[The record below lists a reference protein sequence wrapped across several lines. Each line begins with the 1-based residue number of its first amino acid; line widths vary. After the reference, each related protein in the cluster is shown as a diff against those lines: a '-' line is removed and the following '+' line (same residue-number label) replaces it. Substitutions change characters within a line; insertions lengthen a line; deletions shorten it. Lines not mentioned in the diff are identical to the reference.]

1 MSLRGATVKANIKD
15 FNLTKMWS
23 ESKTFYTCSLHD
35 YFRRRSVADLETVI
49 NPCFPSVCVSD
60 FSSAS
65 AVMKCPS
72 VHLGLGSPQRKPGLV
87 RLFPL
92 RCIRHLGKRQF
103 EGKFASSLQIP
114 HEY

>member
-23 ESKTFYTCSLHD
+23 ESKTFYTCSLHY

-49 NPCFPSVCVSD
+49 HKCFPSVFVSD

-65 AVMKCPS
+65 AVMKCIT
-72 VHLGLGSPQRKPGLV
+72 GLGSPQRKPGMV
-87 RLFPL
+87 QLFPFQ
-92 RCIRHLGKRQF
+92 CI
-103 EGKFASSLQIP
+103 
-114 HEY
+114 

>member
-49 NPCFPSVCVSD
+49 NQCFPSVCVSD

-65 AVMKCPS
+65 VVIKCPS
-72 VHLGLGSPQRKPGLV
+72 MFVFLKYILFHIALPVFTSHLGLGSPQRKPGFV
-87 RLFPL
+87 PLFPL
-92 RCIRHLGKRQF
+92 RCI
-103 EGKFASSLQIP
+103 
-114 HEY
+114 